1 MDAPMAVCIGTGG
14 TSYNNAWQKACPF
27 KDENLEED
35 IMPIAMR
42 EVSAGNRLYLTED
55 EVAADGVKVLAGENC
70 YDTISAAISAASG
83 SSIQVKLLNDLKED
97 ITIPEGK
104 TLTLDLNG
112 QTLTNASSTPSSIR
126 AP

>member
-1 MDAPMAVCIGTGG
+1 
-14 TSYNNAWQKACPF
+14 
-27 KDENLEED
+27 
-35 IMPIAMR
+35 MPIAMR

-112 QTLTNASSTPSSIR
+112 QTLTNASSHTIVNQGLSLIHI
-126 AP
+126 